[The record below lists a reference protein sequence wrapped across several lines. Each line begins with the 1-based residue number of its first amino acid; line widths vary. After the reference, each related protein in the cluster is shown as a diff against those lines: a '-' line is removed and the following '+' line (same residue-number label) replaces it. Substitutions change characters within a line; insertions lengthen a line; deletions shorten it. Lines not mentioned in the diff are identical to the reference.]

1 MSCEQLCG
9 RELKSISGSIFFV
22 KLVEDDFKTTVLEF
36 TEFIK
41 NFTTDNEIASGYK
54 SIRQMAN
61 FTMEEEIDFYQNY
74 HIYYFHF
81 ETVEFIQRNIKT
93 SIIWS

>member
-22 KLVEDDFKTTVLEF
+22 KLVEDNFKTTVVEF
-36 TEFIK
+36 TELIK
-41 NFTTDNEIASGYK
+41 NFTVHNAVASGDK

-61 FTMEEEIDFYQNY
+61 FTMKQGQSYSMY
-74 HIYYFHF
+74 VTPVYHF
-81 ETVEFIQRNIKT
+81 ETVEFLQRKIKT